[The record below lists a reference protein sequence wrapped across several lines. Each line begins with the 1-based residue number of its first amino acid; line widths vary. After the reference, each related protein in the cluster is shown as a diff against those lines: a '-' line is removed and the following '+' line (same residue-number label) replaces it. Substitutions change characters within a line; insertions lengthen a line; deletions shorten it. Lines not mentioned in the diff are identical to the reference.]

1 VTRVDA
7 QCVAKMLEVIYT
19 LPTEYK
25 VMVGILML
33 GFFRAHTA
41 LNSVTK
47 RLAMLLL
54 IVSFGA

>member
-1 VTRVDA
+1 
-7 QCVAKMLEVIYT
+7 MPEVLYT
-19 LPTEYK
+19 LSTEYK
-25 VMVGILML
+25 VIAGILMP

-41 LNSVTK
+41 LSSVTK